1 MSTIPDATT
10 VVSSEALLESPPD
23 TPVGTPHERET
34 RRRRDPEARPQQIL
48 EAAFVEFGQ
57 SGLAGARLDDIAR
70 RAGVAK
76 GTIYL
81 YFPNKEALFRE
92 MVQAATIAA
101 LEAAEE
107 RLAASERETATAQL
121 RFVAAGWWSFLRTE
135 RFQVVQRLV
144 MAELPQFPDL
154 MRFYAD
160 EVVARGRRLVATIIS
175 RGVELGEFRA
185 IDPEVGARMLSA
197 LAMTH
202 SLWCGRRQFFP
213 ALLRRTD
220 DQVLDELIDFFLHAL
235 RPEAPRNSNS
245 PAS

>member
-1 MSTIPDATT
+1 MSATPDVKPA
-10 VVSSEALLESPPD
+10 VPD
-23 TPVGTPHERET
+23 ELET
-34 RRRRDPEARPQQIL
+34 RRRRDPEARPLQIL

-57 SGLAGARLDDIAR
+57 HGLAGARLDDIAK

-92 MVQAATIAA
+92 MVQATTIAA
-101 LEAAEE
+101 LVAAEE
-107 RLAASERETATAQL
+107 RLAAAEHESATEQV
-121 RFVAAGWWSFLRTE
+121 RSVAAGWWSFLRTE

-154 MRFYAD
+154 MQFYAD
-160 EVVARGRRLVATIIS
+160 EVVARGRRLVATIIA
-175 RGVELGEFRA
+175 RGVERGEFRE

-220 DQVLDELIDFFLHAL
+220 DQVRDELIEFFLHAL
-235 RPEAPRNSNS
+235 RPGLPPAP
-245 PAS
+245 PAHPATLE